1 MTNAIIKNLRPLTP
15 DSPVAS
21 YLNRRHLG
29 WVTQEKSTA
38 INLGWDNL
46 NYFCNQTK
54 QFYRLPTIVAP
65 FTKNGEVVAIHRTFI
80 DENREIIARGHDRRF
95 KGKMSGS
102 VAKLLKGSSNRV
114 ILTEGI
120 EDALSLWSVDNCNLE
135 THVWVAG
142 SSTNLKTI
150 NLPRWKSLKLIIG
163 ADNDAAGIAAA
174 NHLQKRV
181 ADIEGYSAVVLPP
194 LSGKDWNQ
202 YICMIRGV
210 S

>member
-1 MTNAIIKNLRPLTP
+1 M
-15 DSPVAS
+15 
-21 YLNRRHLG
+21 
-29 WVTQEKSTA
+29 
-38 INLGWDNL
+38 
-46 NYFCNQTK
+46 
-54 QFYRLPTIVAP
+54 
-65 FTKNGEVVAIHRTFI
+65 
-80 DENREIIARGHDRRF
+80 
-95 KGKMSGS
+95 
-102 VAKLLKGSSNRV
+102 
-114 ILTEGI
+114 
-120 EDALSLWSVDNCNLE
+120 
-135 THVWVAG
+135 WVAG